1 VLLSPV
7 LALTAVG
14 AEATRYV
21 IGFQRTD
28 GSVAEQRIDAAHRRR
43 TVEEAGAE
51 VLLEFP
57 ARRAV
62 VAELNAEQAA
72 RLRLRPDIAY
82 VEADPP
88 RWPMAEAVPV
98 GIRQIGADQ
107 VGYGGDPGIAVCVI
121 DSGYDTSH
129 PDLPGGVRL
138 TGTSTSA
145 GNWFQDGSGHGTHVA
160 GTIVASANTIGVR
173 GVLPSGNFDVHIYRV
188 FNDAASSVPSSQIVL
203 AVDTCVSMGARVIN
217 LSLGCSGGNCF
228 SALENSAFADAY
240 AAGVLAIA
248 AAGNDGTTTRHYPAA
263 YGSVIAVAAVD
274 SANATATFSQ
284 RYAEVEIAAPGV
296 DVLSTVPVGTGL
308 GGTVTIAATGYDSE
322 PLTGSAFGTAIAPI
336 FDCGLA
342 GTTCVGAAGR
352 ICLIQR
358 GTFLFAE
365 KAQACMSGGGVG
377 AIIYNHSPGVFNGTL
392 GTVQATIPVVGISDV
407 DGATLLG
414 RIGQTA
420 TVAVGPGDY
429 GRKSGTSMAT
439 PHVSGAAALIW
450 SHDPARSNFEI
461 REALRQGALDLG
473 TPGRDNDTGFGLV
486 RVPHALA
493 ALAGD
498 RDGDGLTDTLDNC
511 PDVANPGQ
519 ADLDGDAAGDAC
531 DLDDDD
537 DGMPDEY
544 ELANGLA
551 ALVAD
556 GLGDADADGFSNLAE
571 FLAPSAAGSTGSI
584 PVTAVNPALAAA
596 VLPASRSARVGQ
608 TVTAFATMINTGSAA
623 SRCAPVPVAALPAH
637 YTTSFATRVKAI
649 IAEHGPESVAFLS
662 TGQIPTEEMFALG
675 TLFKFGMGGIHADAN
690 TRQCMATAHVAYK
703 QSFGFDAPPFAY
715 KDFEESD
722 VIVFVGANPCI
733 AHPIMWERVMMN
745 KHDPKVV
752 VVDPRFTETAQA
764 ATRHYALAPKS
775 DLAFF
780 YAVAHVLVR
789 EAWIDRAYVDVHVT
803 GYEDFARHVADYAP
817 EIVEAACGI
826 PSADIEVLAR
836 TIHEGKAVSF
846 WWTMGVNQS
855 HEAVRTAQALINIAL
870 ITGNIGRPGTGAN
883 SITGQMNAMGSR
895 LFSNTTSLVT
905 CSASLRAS
913 PPAFTAV

>member
-1 VLLSPV
+1 
-7 LALTAVG
+7 
-14 AEATRYV
+14 
-21 IGFQRTD
+21 
-28 GSVAEQRIDAAHRRR
+28 
-43 TVEEAGAE
+43 
-51 VLLEFP
+51 
-57 ARRAV
+57 
-62 VAELNAEQAA
+62 
-72 RLRLRPDIAY
+72 
-82 VEADPP
+82 
-88 RWPMAEAVPV
+88 MAEAVPV

-188 FNDAASSVPSSQIVL
+188 FNDAASSVPSSQIVQ
-203 AVDTCVSMGARVIN
+203 AIDTCVSMGARVIN

-637 YTTSFATRVKAI
+637 YTFTETDPGSNLPTTGRNAPIDIPSGELRTFVMTLTPTAPFSPTDLEIRFACEGSGPGPTVAGVNTLLVSASASPVI
-649 IAEHGPESVAFLS
+649 DLIALASTPSGDGILSVDGSAA
-662 TGQIPTEEMFALG
+662 FALATINVG
-675 TLFKFGMGGIHADAN
+675 TTGTVTATADTGGATLPLTIALCETDALAN
-690 TRQCMATAHVAYK
+690 CINPATPAAAATIVAATNGTATFSVFATAHGPIA
-703 QSFGFDAPPFAY
+703 FDPAQHR
-715 KDFEESD
+715 
-722 VIVFVGANPCI
+722 IFV
-733 AHPIMWERVMMN
+733 
-745 KHDPKVV
+745 
-752 VVDPRFTETAQA
+752 RF
-764 ATRHYALAPKS
+764 
-775 DLAFF
+775 
-780 YAVAHVLVR
+780 
-789 EAWIDRAYVDVHVT
+789 ID
-803 GYEDFARHVADYAP
+803 GS
-817 EIVEAACGI
+817 G
-826 PSADIEVLAR
+826 
-836 TIHEGKAVSF
+836 
-846 WWTMGVNQS
+846 
-855 HEAVRTAQALINIAL
+855 AVR
-870 ITGNIGRPGTGAN
+870 GA
-883 SITGQMNAMGSR
+883 
-895 LFSNTTSLVT
+895 TSV
-905 CSASLRAS
+905 
-913 PPAFTAV
+913 AVRSD